1 MASSNCAGRQR
12 TTLQRKSPPVTLM
25 PMSVSVRMTAR
36 PRAIQCASVS
46 GRSTCLGSVGDAN
59 EPFMLCPC
67 PDLNVRL
74 QRSAEKAWHLK
85 AGFGSASQGR
95 SWVSLARA
103 DAKRPGA
110 GFPSAHLSPRL
121 ILVIGPMTRGGE
133 HVEINLCQGS
143 TGLHITHANDPRGMT
158 AGCCLQTAPCGLT
171 LACAATCPRFV
182 DEPRVSGPDDGRPRR
197 AQTMAR
203 RAAPA
208 QASASGAVTSSIRS
222 MRTRMMRRLP
232 TSRITKRRSWRTSAS
247 LTSGSRS
254 HWRNR

>member
-1 MASSNCAGRQR
+1 MCAF
-12 TTLQRKSPPVTLM
+12 
-25 PMSVSVRMTAR
+25 SVRRKRRGISRPASGR
-36 PRAIQCASVS
+36 PRK
-46 GRSTCLGSVGDAN
+46 G
-59 EPFMLCPC
+59 
-67 PDLNVRL
+67 
-74 QRSAEKAWHLK
+74 
-85 AGFGSASQGR
+85 
-95 SWVSLARA
+95 
-103 DAKRPGA
+103 GA
-110 GFPSAHLSPRL
+110 GSRLRVPMQNGPAQASRPHTSPPRL